1 MNRTNDGWITVNSR
15 LIKKILSIYRPEFI
29 LLEKV
34 RYKPKQIKGQF
45 NKFIYP
51 FTHNQLF
58 KYVTATMAIFMLGQ
72 LLYVFVALVIKYKSE
87 NAVRDIS
94 LREYLSI
101 INKTRAYIT
110 KIDMKFSDII
120 KNDNNIEIDMKLL
133 SVKRI
138 KNLIYA
144 KIRYEIV
151 GGISGTLD
159 TVILK

>member
-1 MNRTNDGWITVNSR
+1 MNHTNDNWIIVNSR
-15 LIKKILSIYRPEFI
+15 FIKKYLSIYRPEFV

-34 RYKPKQIKGQF
+34 RYKPKQIIGQF

-51 FTHNQLF
+51 FTYNQVF
-58 KYVTATMAIFMLGQ
+58 KYVTATMAVFMLGQ

-87 NAVRDIS
+87 SAVMDIS
-94 LREYLSI
+94 LSEYLSI
-101 INKTRAYIT
+101 IKNTRAYIT
-110 KIDMKFSDII
+110 KIDMKFSGII
-120 KNDNNIEIDMKLL
+120 ENNNNIEIDMKLL

-144 KIRYEIV
+144 KFRYEIV